1 MSAIR
6 TALWGIILL
15 LAVIED
21 LRRRRIPNFLTF
33 SGVALGIVLSGFEAG
48 WAGVWSGVAGTLTG
62 AGLLFLPFALGGMG
76 AGDVKL
82 MAAVGAFGG
91 PAFAFRAFLAAAL
104 LGGAASAVALLRAGR
119 LAPTLRTALWDCAA
133 LIAPAIPFVPLPQ
146 RPAGIEGGPKA
157 ADAIPYGVAIA
168 LGALVTWLW
177 Q

>member
-1 MSAIR
+1 MRA
-6 TALWGIILL
+6 TQAVVLGLILL
-15 LAVIED
+15 LAVIGD
-21 LRRRRIPNFLTF
+21 LRRRRIPNSLTLP
-33 SGVALGIVLSGFEAG
+33 GVVLGISLLGLEAG
-48 WAGVWSGVAGTLTG
+48 WGGLWSGITGTLTG

-91 PAFAFRAFLAAAL
+91 PVFAFRAFLAAAL
-104 LGGAASAVALLRAGR
+104 IGGAASFFALLRMGR

-133 LIAPAIPFVPLPQ
+133 LIAPAIPFIPLPQ
-146 RPAGIEGGPKA
+146 RPAGGDSEPR

-168 LGALVTWLW
+168 LGAVISWFW